1 MTHLIASDCYQDGI
15 FLVVSEK
22 TTYAARATIEAT
34 KWRESSVQQGVVPTA
49 PQKFAPQT
57 LPPANCPPPT
67 APQI

>member
-34 KWRESSVQQGVVPTA
+34 KWRESSEE
-49 PQKFAPQT
+49 QT
-57 LPPANCPPPT
+57 LFFLL
-67 APQI
+67 IY